1 MTQTTIDTTVPELTA
16 EQAVH
21 DLEVQNTA
29 TAIDHAV
36 MDAYELAKSVG
47 RIEGIEFTRRV
58 GEVAIAQIFTEVRKS
73 KRYKGLPY
81 KDTEG
86 VTRHVGTFEEFC
98 QAFLGKSY
106 NRCLE
111 LSQNLHVLGTDLYES
126 AERIGFRSRD
136 YRALK
141 ALPEAD
147 QDAVKTALDD
157 GSTKEEVLDL
167 LQDMAERHAAE
178 KAATKKELADLK
190 ADHDALDKLMADKT
204 ERLDKATVELTKLKS
219 LPPAE
224 RQRLFLEQ
232 EAAAAERL
240 NLAEVKCTAAVN
252 EFLAEIADVLEAEDL
267 SAHTSQYAHDLAKY
281 LAESIGN
288 LFANYAIAVDF
299 EGIVRPEW
307 TRADA
312 AQDLG
317 VEEEG

>member
-1 MTQTTIDTTVPELTA
+1 MTQTTIDTTVPELTT

-29 TAIDHAV
+29 TAIDQAV
-36 MDAYELAKSVG
+36 MDAEEVHRALG
-47 RIEGIEFTRRV
+47 RIEGMEFLRHV
-58 GEVAIAQIFTEVRKS
+58 GDVAIAQVFADVRKS

-81 KDTEG
+81 KDAEG
-86 VTRHVGTFEEFC
+86 NVRHVGTFEEFC
-98 QAFLGKSY
+98 DVKLGKSY
-106 NRCLE
+106 KRCHE
-111 LSQNLHVLGTDLYES
+111 LAQNLHVLGTDLYES
-126 AERIGFRSRD
+126 AERIGFRTRD

-147 QDAVKTALDD
+147 QDAIKKALAED
-157 GSTKEEVLDL
+157 STKAEALDL

-224 RQRLFLEQ
+224 RARLWLEQ